1 MRADPVELTRALITC
16 ESVTPHEGGALG
28 VLESVLSQAGFTCHR
43 LPFSAPGTTDIDNL
57 YARIGDG
64 APHFMFAGHTDVVP
78 AGDLT
83 AWQHPPFAGAVEN
96 GVLYG
101 RGASDMKGG
110 IGCFVAAAL
119 SFLDERGGQPSGTIS
134 FLITGD
140 EEGPAINGTKK
151 MLDWMRAHGER
162 PDHCLLGEP
171 SSPDMLGQAIKIG
184 RRGSLNATL
193 TISGKQ
199 GHVAYPARALN
210 PVPVMASVLAALKAD
225 PLDSGSAHFEASN
238 LEVTSVDVGN
248 PTDNIIPAKIAA
260 RFNVRFNDNHSAE
273 SLKRAL
279 EKRIA
284 RAVEGTGATHEIGFY
299 LSGESFV
306 TDGGPLV
313 ELLRSSVYEVLGVT
327 PELSTSGGTS
337 DARFIKDVC
346 PVVEFGLTAATIHQV
361 DECASVADLE
371 NLTAIYRRFLDRYFS
386 TY

>member
-1 MRADPVELTRALITC
+1 MRADPVELTRALIAC
-16 ESVTPHEGGALG
+16 ESITPHEGGALG
-28 VLESVLSQAGFTCHR
+28 VLESVLSQAGFICHR
-43 LPFSAPGTTDIDNL
+43 LPFSAPGTPDIDNL
-57 YARIGDG
+57 YARTGDG
-64 APHFMFAGHTDVVP
+64 APHLMFAGHTDVVP

-83 AWQHPPFAGAVEN
+83 AWKHPPFAGVVEN

-101 RGASDMKGG
+101 RGTSDMKGG

-119 SFLDERGGQPSGTIS
+119 SFLDERGGKPPGTIS

-151 MLDWMRAHGER
+151 VLDWMRAHGER

-184 RRGSLNATL
+184 RRGSLNAML

-199 GHVAYPARALN
+199 GHVAYPTRALN
-210 PVPVMASVLAALKAD
+210 PVPVMASVLAALKAE

-248 PTDNIIPAKIAA
+248 PTDNVIPAKITA
-260 RFNVRFNDNHSAE
+260 RFNIRFNDNHSAE

-279 EKRIA
+279 EDRIA
-284 RAVEGTGATHEIGFY
+284 RVVEGTGATHELAFY

-313 ELLRSSVYEVLGVT
+313 ELLRSSVYDVLGVT

-361 DECASVADLE
+361 DEHAPVADLE

-386 TY
+386 A